1 MPLHDTTRRTDLP
14 YWRSLLYVPVN
25 VSKFVEKAHTRG
37 ADAIQL
43 DLEDSVPPGQKSVAR
58 NLVKDAAELVSQEGA
73 DVVVR
78 INQPLRHAVPD
89 IETCVSPRVSALA
102 LPKCNSAGHIQL
114 LAELVDELEVER
126 DMEVGHT
133 KFLAMVET
141 AEAFF
146 ELKEIAKS
154 HKRVIALMLGG
165 EDFALSLQMI
175 PSPETMLYPK
185 QQAVIAAR
193 AAGILPYGIIGT
205 VADYSDHD
213 RYRAMVRKS
222 AQFGFEGASCIH
234 PSIVPILNEGFTPTP
249 EEEGLARRIVVAWD
263 EAEAAGRGS
272 FELDGKMIDVPV
284 VLRAK
289 RVINKCE
296 AVRSKNTTAS

>member
-25 VSKFVEKAHTRG
+25 VSKFVKRAHTRG
-37 ADAIQL
+37 ADAVQL
-43 DLEDSVPPGQKSVAR
+43 DLEDSVPPGQKTDAR
-58 NLVKDAAELVSQEGA
+58 KLVKDAAELVSQEGA

-89 IETCVSPRVSALA
+89 IEACISPRVSALA

-146 ELKEIAKS
+146 ELKEIARS
-154 HKRVIALMLGG
+154 HKRVVALMLGG
-165 EDFALSLQMI
+165 EDFALSLHMI

-205 VADYSDHD
+205 VADYSDHE
-213 RYRAMVRKS
+213 RYRTMVRKS
-222 AQFGFEGASCIH
+222 AEFGFEGASCVH

-249 EEEGLARRIVVAWD
+249 EEEDCARRIVSVWNEV
-263 EAEAAGRGS
+263 EAEGCGS
-272 FELDGKMIDVPV
+272 FALDGKMIDVPV
-284 VLRAK
+284 VLRAQ
-289 RVINKCE
+289 RVINKCD
-296 AVRSKNTTAS
+296 AIRSSFTKVS